1 MLKYNIYECEPV
13 CNRFGDYCTQNRE
26 IMKTLCSSFAL
37 EFQIRVLISS
47 RDKRRKQEIIQ
58 MQKAMAFSAAVLNS
72 VIYRNQISH
81 CFRAC

>member
-1 MLKYNIYECEPV
+1 MNVNQYAIGLQITVFRIVNNE
-13 CNRFGDYCTQNRE
+13 N
-26 IMKTLCSSFAL
+26 TLFFFAV
-37 EFQIRVLISS
+37 EFQIRVLIRS

-58 MQKAMAFSAAVLNS
+58 MQKAMHFSAAVLNS